1 MSVRGKVIA
10 GAAILLAGAIGLAV
24 LLDAGGWR
32 EVCQPVSSS
41 EQDDDKSAA
50 QLSARA
56 AGAIATRNYAV
67 ANDILDLA
75 LSELGNSYQTELSS
89 DDTGMVLSA
98 AKDAAAR
105 HELQVA
111 AQLKKSVLEA
121 RLVMSRKK
129 AHIARGCASVFN
141 RFIH

>member
-1 MSVRGKVIA
+1 MSIRSTVIV
-10 GAAILLAGAIGLAV
+10 GVVVLLAGAIGLAV
-24 LLDAGGWR
+24 LGDAGGWR
-32 EVCQPVSSS
+32 EVCQPASSS

-50 QLSARA
+50 RLSVRA
-56 AGAIATRNYAV
+56 GSAIASGNYAV

-75 LSELGNSYQTELSS
+75 LSELGNNYQTELSS
-89 DDTGMVLSA
+89 DDTGTVLSA
-98 AKDAAAR
+98 AKDAEAR

-111 AQLKKSVLEA
+111 VQLKKSVLDA

-129 AHIARGCASVFN
+129 AHIARGCASIFN